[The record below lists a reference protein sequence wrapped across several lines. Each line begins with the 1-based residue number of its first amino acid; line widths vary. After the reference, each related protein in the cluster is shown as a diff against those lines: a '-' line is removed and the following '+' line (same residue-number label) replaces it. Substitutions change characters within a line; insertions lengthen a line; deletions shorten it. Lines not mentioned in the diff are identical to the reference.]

1 MPGPCKQRKN
11 MDAIKLYLKD
21 IRSLPLLNADQ
32 EKDLARKIKKG
43 DKKARHQMIKSN
55 LRLVINIAKK
65 YSYLGVPMLDL
76 IEEGNLG
83 LMKAVNKYDP
93 EKGYRFSTY
102 AAWWI
107 KQYITRAVANQGKTV
122 RIPVYVMEMLM
133 RFQKVK
139 KHLSQAQKK
148 VPQISDIADKM
159 KLPISRVKQLNR
171 MASNIASLNA
181 PIGESGG
188 SEFMDLIEDESIENA
203 VDELSK
209 FLLQERIGGLLESM
223 TSREKKILTLRFGLE
238 DGAAHTLRDTAKHF
252 GITRERVRQIEAA
265 CMVKLRK
272 MMEEQEKDAEERL
285 FNKKPVKKAARPKR
299 KIKVIKK
306 VAGRVKEVEIVDRRH
321 GERRTSLRQA
331 IDRAILHED
340 RRIDTPKYVI
350 NGKTKKK
357 ISKKEKAVEKVEKKK
372 LVRKKGKKADKKKMA
387 GRSAKKPKDV
397 KKSAAKKTPAKK
409 KAVKKK

>member
-1 MPGPCKQRKN
+1 

-21 IRSLPLLNADQ
+21 IRSLPLLTPEQ
-32 EKDLARKIKKG
+32 ECEIARRVKKG
-43 DKKARHQMIKSN
+43 DKKARQEMIKSN

-93 EKGYRFSTY
+93 DKGYRFSTY

-139 KHLSQAQKK
+139 KHLSQMHKK
-148 VPQISDIADKM
+148 TPQLSDIAKKM
-159 KLPISRVKQLNR
+159 KLPLSRVKQLNR

-188 SEFMDLIEDESIENA
+188 SEFMDLIEDESIVNA

-209 FLLQERIGGLLESM
+209 FLLQKRIEGLLENM
-223 TSREKKILTLRFGLE
+223 TPREKKILTLRFGLE
-238 DGAAHTLRDTAKHF
+238 DGTPHTLRDTAKHF

-272 MMEEQEKDAEERL
+272 MMEEQEKEAETRL
-285 FNKKPVKKAARPKR
+285 FNGKPKKGATKKKKLI
-299 KIKVIKK
+299 KIIKK
-306 VAGRVKEVEIVDRRH
+306 VAKPGKKGETTTVITILDRRK
-321 GERRTSLRQA
+321 GA
-331 IDRAILHED
+331 GD
-340 RRIDTPKYVI
+340 RRSETGPDRREKPVVLRK
-350 NGKTKKK
+350 KTGKKK
-357 ISKKEKAVEKVEKKK
+357 T
-372 LVRKKGKKADKKKMA
+372 
-387 GRSAKKPKDV
+387 
-397 KKSAAKKTPAKK
+397 AKKTMKTVKKKTATAKK
-409 KAVKKK
+409 KAVKKKGSVTVKKAAKKKKTAKKAVLKKKTAAKKKKK